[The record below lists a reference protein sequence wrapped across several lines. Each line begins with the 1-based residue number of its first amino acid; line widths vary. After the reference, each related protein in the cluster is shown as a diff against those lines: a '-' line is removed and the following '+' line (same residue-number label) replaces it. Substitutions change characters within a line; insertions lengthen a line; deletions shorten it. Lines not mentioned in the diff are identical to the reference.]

1 MKKPY
6 SILAA
11 LLAAVLTLT
20 VPAAASSYNPS
31 PSRPGDNQIVE
42 GSDSNGNDLTDPNL
56 SDRLVLTPYS
66 KKDEL
71 PQEYKS
77 TNFDYAMQNLT
88 WDAAELALHDYLTPD
103 MNTRWLT
110 AVSVF
115 YAHEHGDSGYI
126 QLPATVRIATSL
138 KYGAYCQVIRY
149 SPKWA
154 FASAAKQEEPHIV
167 LLRNFTPLSDT
178 VPDHSDYQWVRVP
191 SELHEDGTLS
201 LTIDQYGS
209 YAIITYVVQ
218 EEPTAPTNPSQPTS
232 PSTPTKPGV
241 PESPQT
247 GEAEHFP
254 IAAAG
259 LLLLACAGMVMF
271 VKARRKD
278 SHER

>member
-1 MKKPY
+1 MKKTC
-6 SILAA
+6 SVFAA
-11 LLAAVLTLT
+11 LLAAVLLVS
-20 VPAAASSYNPS
+20 VPAAASDYNPS
-31 PSRPGDNQIVE
+31 PSRPADNQIVA
-42 GSDSNGNDLTDPNL
+42 GVDANGNDLTDPNL
-56 SDRLVLTPYS
+56 NDRLVLTPYS

-77 TNFDYAMQNLT
+77 TNFDYAMQDLT
-88 WDAAELALHDYLTPD
+88 WDAVELALHDYMTPD
-103 MNTRWLT
+103 MNPRWLT
-110 AVSVF
+110 ATTVF
-115 YAHEHGDSGYI
+115 YAHEYGDSGI
-126 QLPATVRIATSL
+126 VSLPANVRIATSL

-154 FASAAKQEEPHIV
+154 FASAAMQDEPRIV

-178 VPDHSDYQWVRVP
+178 VPDHSDYQWVQIP

-218 EEPTAPTNPSQPTS
+218 EDPTAPTNPSQPTS

-247 GEAEHFP
+247 GEAAHFP
-254 IAAAG
+254 VMAVG
-259 LLLLACAGMVMF
+259 LFLLACTGMVLF
-271 VKARRKD
+271 VRNQEKRK
-278 SHER
+278 S

>member
-1 MKKPY
+1 MKKTC
-6 SILAA
+6 SVFAA
-11 LLAAVLTLT
+11 LLAAVLLVS
-20 VPAAASSYNPS
+20 VPAAASDYNPS
-31 PSRPGDNQIVE
+31 PSRPADNQIVA
-42 GSDSNGNDLTDPNL
+42 GVDANGNDLTDPNL
-56 SDRLVLTPYS
+56 DDRLVLTPYS

-77 TNFDYAMQNLT
+77 TNFDYAMQNLS
-88 WDAAELALHDYLTPD
+88 WDAAELALHDYLPPD

-115 YAHEHGDSGYI
+115 YAHEYGDSGYI

-154 FASAAKQEEPHIV
+154 FASAAKQEAPHIV

-201 LTIDQYGS
+201 LTVDQYGS

-218 EEPTAPTNPSQPTS
+218 EDPTAPTNPSQPTS

-247 GEAEHFP
+247 GEAAHFP
-254 IAAAG
+254 VMAAA
-259 LLLLACAGMVMF
+259 LFLLACTGMVLF
-271 VKARRKD
+271 VRNQEKRK
-278 SHER
+278 S